1 MPEPAINLRPYTQA
15 PQALG
20 GLDPALRRRA
30 REKLASA
37 RARST
42 PDAPTLIARKRF
54 FTPGRL
60 LLGWFGLIALNFALG
75 FYLRN
80 GPVALVS
87 MALGYLTI
95 YMSPILMATWG
106 VFRNRLDA
114 PRIAELAPTAPDA
127 AVRALL
133 RLGPVAPKL
142 AWDVL
147 LPEERDDWPRPP
159 AHWVVPG
166 ASPHPGARFD
176 DAAMLGDYW
185 RAVLGRGP
193 NLLVAADCTT
203 LGVKQV
209 APDLC
214 SVDIE
219 FGANA
224 RSLRTL
230 KAAGI
235 ALVAGLLGFSY
246 AVAVWV
252 MTLQGYK
259 ELGNPALAVLAGVG
273 AIGLAFMTC
282 LLAFMPQP
290 LGSVRVRKLA
300 IRVAGK
306 WYPFNG
312 ELMGAEEADL
322 SWIDEP

>member
-42 PDAPTLIARKRF
+42 PAAPPLVARKRF
-54 FTPGRL
+54 FTPGKL

-106 VFRNRLDA
+106 VFRNRLEA
-114 PRIAELAPTAPDA
+114 PRTAELAPTAPDA

-142 AWDVL
+142 AWGVL

-159 AHWVVPG
+159 AFWVVPG
-166 ASPHPGARFD
+166 ASAHPAARFD

-203 LGVKQV
+203 LGVTRL
-209 APDLC
+209 ADDLC
-214 SVDIE
+214 AVDVD

-235 ALVAGLLGFSY
+235 ATIVGLLCLCY
-246 AVAVWV
+246 AAAPWV
-252 MTLQGYK
+252 MTLHGLEYT
-259 ELGNPALAVLAGVG
+259 GDWRLAGTAGLAAIVLAF
-273 AIGLAFMTC
+273 IIC

-300 IRVAGK
+300 IRVAGR